1 MLALFLILSRL
12 IRSIDFSNYVL
23 KSCQA
28 FILLTNENSVL
39 ADGWKGEEMTNTLNS
54 LLAKATH
61 PTTPDNEA
69 LNAIRALGRKSKNK
83 TVRIVEGE
91 IAEDNS
97 KDLYFVYE
105 VAAEERAALRIRV
118 GLLES
123 EVEELKGFRAE
134 AANLSNLLAAERVR
148 LNSRIEKLSHDL
160 RQSQDDLR
168 AMSALATS
176 RNAEIETLEREAA
189 VGRQFRSLMALAG
202 SIEPAVAPATDCAP
216 ESDSKGGRSNDEQ
229 PSHNSGPKRRK
240 ASSEASDALAQ
251 KVLTYLR
258 HTPDLAGATWPRGAD
273 ATYHDDIYPYC
284 PFSTSQIA
292 DAVGEKNAKVLIALR
307 ELVAEGVVHQWPR
320 ERISSYGSCALT
332 WTAADPAFDAA
343 YIAYHGEHP
352 ITAEAATVET
362 DDGEA
367 VPETVEQND
376 VTDDDDCSRN
386 TKLVGEALRKAILE
400 SLRESKCWKPTSMI
414 AEEMD
419 CSFATAEKHLD
430 ALHESNL
437 VDYSYPDDDGLIE
450 EGDLDWIAAS
460 SEGSTIDEA
469 TELAKSHQKGRP
481 LSVPFSEALR
491 VLMHDYSWSQKRVAD
506 TFGVSTGTAFNISNG
521 TYAK

>member
-1 MLALFLILSRL
+1 M
-12 IRSIDFSNYVL
+12 
-23 KSCQA
+23 
-28 FILLTNENSVL
+28 L

-105 VAAEERAALRIRV
+105 VVAEERAALRIRV

-160 RQSQDDLR
+160 SQSQDDFR
-168 AMSALATS
+168 AMSAVVTS
-176 RNAEIETLEREAA
+176 RDAEIETLERDAA

-229 PSHNSGPKRRK
+229 PSHNSGQKRRE
-240 ASSEASDALAQ
+240 ASSEASDSLAQ
-251 KVLTYLR
+251 KVLNYLR
-258 HTPDLAGATWPRGAD
+258 HTPDLAGATWPRAAD
-273 ATYHDDIYPYC
+273 AAEYEGIYPYC
-284 PFSTSQIA
+284 PFSTSHIA
-292 DAVGEKNAKVLIALR
+292 EAVGAKNAKVLIALR
-307 ELVAEGVVHQWPR
+307 ELVATGVVHQWPR
-320 ERISSYGSCALT
+320 ERISSYGSCALL
-332 WTAADPAFDAA
+332 WTAADPEYDAS
-343 YIAYHGEHP
+343 YIAHHGEHP
-352 ITAEAATVET
+352 ITAKAATVET

-367 VPETVEQND
+367 VSKAVEHD
-376 VTDDDDCSRN
+376 GGPDDDDDDNWSPQY
-386 TKLVGEALRKAILE
+386 VGSQIMFRERDKAIIRMFE
-400 SLRESKCWKPTSMI
+400 ADCHTDGRVEIYGCSYGY
-414 AEEMD
+414 AEYEID
-419 CSFATAEKHLD
+419 DLGRYSWRSSCKAPSGEWHDRLSEYERIHD
-430 ALHESNL
+430 IHE
-437 VDYSYPDDDGLIE
+437 GIIE
-450 EGDLDWIAAS
+450 
-460 SEGSTIDEA
+460 DEA
-469 TELAKSHQKGRP
+469 TVLAKSHRKGRP

-491 VLMHDYSWSQKRVAD
+491 VLMHHYSWSQKRVAD

-521 TYAK
+521 TYSK